1 MGDLCSCIRDDFEF
15 PVDHEIVD
23 APQPAIKAPCGDA
36 VQDFANEDA
45 VEDISNE
52 AAVHDISKEDA
63 VEDNS
68 NPDTVEDI
76 SNENAVYDIAN
87 EDTVQ
92 DICKKEDAASEPLT
106 LENACSL
113 DRIDWASRPQEK
125 KHWLVWVGKVKYQKY
140 FIWLFLPM
148 RIL

>member
-1 MGDLCSCIRDDFEF
+1 MGNLCSCIR
-15 PVDHEIVD
+15 
-23 APQPAIKAPCGDA
+23 APCGDA

-106 LENACSL
+106 LENGTYFNLKTKFSWCVPRGAGE
-113 DRIDWASRPQEK
+113 IDSRPLNFQDFK
-125 KHWLVWVGKVKYQKY
+125 KHSC
-140 FIWLFLPM
+140 FHPHC
-148 RIL
+148 